1 MTESG
6 IFDFIKQNDHFKNLE
21 SLQPILEELYQYCE
35 KNNIWAFFRECD
47 PPNKHGWMWWLPSHK
62 NYIRWVQVKERLI
75 DAVPNICD
83 NYIWFNFYTRI
94 IAFIAKEGLGNI
106 ELSSVKILK
115 KIKKIYGIQNIVFD
129 VVSNI
134 YNRGQEPRYLFA

>member
-6 IFDFIKQNDHFKNLE
+6 IFDFIKQNNHFKNLE

-47 PPNKHGWMWWLPSHK
+47 PPNKHGWMWWLPSHN
-62 NYIRWVQVKERLI
+62 NYKRWLKVKGQLCS
-75 DAVPNICD
+75 VPNVND

-94 IAFIAKEGLGNI
+94 IAFIAKKGLENI

-115 KIKKIYGIQNIVFD
+115 KIKKIYGIQTMVFD
-129 VVSNI
+129 VA
-134 YNRGQEPRYLFA
+134 YNTYVRGQGPHYFM